1 MKYLKAHED
10 HLTLSVYVQ
19 PNASKSKIVGEHDQK
34 LKIALQAPPVDGAAN
49 DELVKF
55 LTSLFDCSKKQ
66 IQLLQGEKNRSKVVS
81 IQGITLE
88 KAYAA
93 ISKGEK
99 P

>member
-1 MKYLKAHED
+1 MKYLKSHED

-49 DELVKF
+49 EELVKF
-55 LTSLFDCSKKQ
+55 LASLFDCSKKQ
-66 IQLLQGEKNRSKVVS
+66 IQLLRGDKNRSKIVS
-81 IQGITLE
+81 IHGITLE
-88 KAYAA
+88 KASAA
-93 ISKGEK
+93 LLQGEN